1 MNYSAILLVIV
12 AALLIMLGFNGTYND
27 LWTSLFGHPLY
38 SKPGQTSDATSGLP
52 AGFNSDPGTTPAKP
66 TGPVGTDPIYP
77 APGTGPMTGIVG
89 GLAGTNWNLLNQGG
103 ANSINWKGLF
113 GNV

>member
-38 SKPGQTSDATSGLP
+38 AKPGQTSDATSGLP

-66 TGPVGTDPIYP
+66 VGPPGVDPL
-77 APGTGPMTGIVG
+77 PGPGPMGNITGS
-89 GLAGTNWNLLNQGG
+89 LAGSNWNLLNQGG

>member
-38 SKPGQTSDATSGLP
+38 SKPGQTSDPQSGLP
-52 AGFNSDPGTTPAKP
+52 EGFQSDPGKTPAKP
-66 TGPVGTDPIYP
+66 VGPVGQDPL
-77 APGTGPMTGIVG
+77 PGPGPMTGIAG
-89 GLAGTNWNLLNQGG
+89 GLAGAPTWNLLSGG